1 MELLK
6 HLFFILSYSYL
17 STSNFFN
24 LILSL
29 LIIKICSSSK
39 TQMSVTQL
47 DIMPFFINFINMI
60 SNLVS
65 IQCSLIIYNLQKT
78 YFGNMIINGYNYINN
93 IYMGFKANII
103 SYPLKLIMNK
113 IIGQEISNFQGM
125 PRGMLP
131 GMPSGVPSI
140 NKLKTNDDVSK
151 FLNSLQI

>member
-39 TQMSVTQL
+39 IQMSVTQL
-47 DIMPFFINFINMI
+47 DIIPFFINFINLI

-65 IQCSLIIYNLQKT
+65 IQCSLIISKLQKT
-78 YFGNMIINGYNYINN
+78 YFGNTIISSYNYINN
-93 IYMGFKANII
+93 IYINFKATII
-103 SYPLKLIMNK
+103 SYPFKLIMNK
-113 IIGQEISNFQGM
+113 IIGFELNNFQEMPQGMHRGM
-125 PRGMLP
+125 PA
-131 GMPSGVPSI
+131 I
-140 NKLKTNDDVSK
+140 NKFKTNDDVSK

>member
-29 LIIKICSSSK
+29 FIIKICSSSK
-39 TQMSVTQL
+39 AQMSVTQM
-47 DIMPFFINFINMI
+47 DMVPFFINFINLI

-65 IQCSLIIYNLQKT
+65 LQCSLIISKLQKT
-78 YFGNMIINGYNYINN
+78 YFGNTIISGYNYINN
-93 IYMGFKANII
+93 IYINLKATII
-103 SYPLKLIMNK
+103 SYPFKLIMNK
-113 IIGQEISNFQGM
+113 IIGEDISKFQEM
-125 PRGMLP
+125 HRMLP
-131 GMPSGVPSI
+131 TTPAI